1 MIRRLLFFLILA
13 NLCFIQAKAQE
24 KCGTQFKPTGLSNA
38 QQEKLQLFNDRVRTL
53 HQSLLNK
60 SKSIQEQQSLLAN
73 NDIILIPVVVH
84 ILWNTAAENL
94 SNTQIQ
100 SQIDVLNEDF
110 RRLNT
115 DADDTP
121 GLFQDELVS
130 ITWSLPTRQIIA

>member
-1 MIRRLLFFLILA
+1 MRISDWSSDVCSSDL
-13 NLCFIQAKAQE
+13 
-24 KCGTQFKPTGLSNA
+24 LSNA

-53 HQSLLNK
+53 HQSLVNK

-115 DADDTP
+115 ENGRASCRER
-121 GLFQDELVS
+121 GCQYG
-130 ITWSLPTRQIIA
+130 